1 MTTTIF
7 GALRSFE
14 KLKSAG
20 VPEEQAKT
28 QAGALREIIDERLV
42 SKDFLDFR
50 LKEPE
55 YKLVIRLGGI
65 MTVCTAILLA
75 GLPIILK

>member
-1 MTTTIF
+1 MTPTTF
-7 GALRSFE
+7 GALRYFE

-20 VPEEQAKT
+20 VPEEQAKI
-28 QAGALREIIDERLV
+28 QADALREIIDERLIT
-42 SKDFLDFR
+42 KDFLDFR
-50 LKEPE
+50 LKELE

-65 MTVCTAILLA
+65 MAVCTAILLA